1 MSALEVTRCQRAFGS
16 DFGCAICRAEK
27 RQYSSPATRQFWVLG
42 RPLMRTCR
50 RHENVVRAM
59 WEGAL
64 NG

>member
-50 RHENVVRAM
+50 RHENAVRAM

>member
-1 MSALEVTRCQRAFGS
+1 MSALEVTHCKRAFGS

-42 RPLMRTCR
+42 RPLLRTCSK
-50 RHENVVRAM
+50 HVKTVREM

-64 NG
+64 S